1 MYWLFVLCA
10 DKGDGNAMINGKR
23 LRMLRE
29 NAGLTQKDL
38 ADRLKLTPKAIS
50 FYERSER
57 EPSGDI
63 LISLAN
69 LFNTTTDY
77 LLGKDRKISGP
88 ANVDLKDIMQN
99 AKILFYGHDY
109 NLSDSERQKI
119 TTIIKTIL
127 DIKEDP

>member
-1 MYWLFVLCA
+1 MYWLFVFCA

>member
-1 MYWLFVLCA
+1 
-10 DKGDGNAMINGKR
+10 MINGKR

-88 ANVDLKDIMQN
+88 TNVDLKDIMQN

-119 TTIIKTIL
+119 TTIIQTIL
-127 DIKEDP
+127 DIKEDS